1 MSRCAFLSFRLG
13 LADGVSIV
21 TNSWARALAGIG
33 FDIVTVAGEG
43 PIDRI
48 VPGLAIDAQ
57 EPPSTGELELALDD
71 CDLVVVENLL
81 SIPLNLPASRVVANV
96 LSGRPALLH
105 HHDPPWQRDRFAH
118 IDELPPD
125 DPAWRHVTINDLTR
139 HEMADRGITATTIY
153 NGFDA
158 DPPMAD
164 RAASRALLGVADD
177 ETLVAHPVRAIE
189 RKNIAKAIEIATKLD
204 ATYWLLG
211 AAEDGYD
218 DTLAR
223 LLANATCRVIHQPAE
238 TRAQIYAAADLVA
251 FPSTWEGFG
260 NPPIE
265 AAMYRKPVAVGT
277 YAVAEEFRSLG
288 FSWFDPDD
296 TAGMAAVLAGAD
308 PTTAAA
314 TATATREML
323 DNNQRL
329 ARKHL
334 SYETM
339 AQRLAVF
346 IDDAGWTP

>member
-33 FDIVTVAGEG
+33 FEIVTVAAEG
-43 PIDRI
+43 PVDRI
-48 VPGLAIDAQ
+48 VPGLAIDAAQ
-57 EPPSTGELELALDD
+57 PPSTGELELALDD

-81 SIPLNLPASRVVANV
+81 SIPLNLPASRVVAKV

-105 HHDPPWQRDRFAH
+105 HHDPPWQRERFAH

-139 HEMADRGITATTIY
+139 TEMADRGITATTIY

-158 DPPMAD
+158 DPPVAD
-164 RAASRALLGVADD
+164 RAASRALLDVADD

-189 RKNIAKAIEIATKLD
+189 RKNIGKAIEIATELD

-211 AAEDGYD
+211 GAEDGYD
-218 DTLAR
+218 DTLDQ
-223 LLANATCRVIHQPAE
+223 LLASAHTDGCRVIHQPAE

-288 FSWFDPDD
+288 FEWFDPDNID
-296 TAGMAAVLAGAD
+296 GMRSALAD
-308 PTTAAA
+308 PQGAQA
-314 TATATREML
+314 ML
-323 DNNQRL
+323 DTNQRL
-329 ARKHL
+329 AREHL

-339 AQRLAVF
+339 ADRLATF